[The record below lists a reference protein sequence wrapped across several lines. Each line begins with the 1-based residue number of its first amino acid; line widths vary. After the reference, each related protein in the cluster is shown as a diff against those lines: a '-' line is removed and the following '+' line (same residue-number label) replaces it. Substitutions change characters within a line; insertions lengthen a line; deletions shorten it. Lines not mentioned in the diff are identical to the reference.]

1 MQRGEPP
8 LLGGCFPRQ
17 LLPSCTISGLHPK
30 NLPGIRDDSNFAI
43 GSDYRRR
50 PITALASKGFWN
62 GVSELKDVLSPPKNP
77 LSVEREETAK
87 FYIKEATLR
96 SQSKTEKLLEKLQDE
111 GFDDNF
117 FEDMTC
123 LVRRQSM
130 LFQRCCEQLKDIYQT
145 ESEDMMNG
153 KDEINVSVPFLSPSD
168 RKRSGSHDTLI
179 SNSTPEPNLSSISEI
194 KTNVSNDNDILM
206 KRNKNKNVSDNPT
219 FSVLNDN
226 FKQTKVKS
234 THSSKKNINRNDNSP
249 TATPT
254 SSVKTSPF
262 GEVDM
267 ADIEELYT
275 EFLYAILNPVGCDAP
290 NHQEQLGMI
299 EHLRRAFRIQPNRH
313 VKLFDIA
320 STTEKPERKLN
331 ISILSAKNLA
341 GKDNLASSLKTDVSK
356 GDPFVTFYLKSRPYE
371 VQNTNTQPPNL
382 NPTWKE
388 SFVLR
393 LDDPRYALFDII
405 LRKYA
410 NQTIIFINLLKLNA
424 FDNQDIISS
433 F

>member
-1 MQRGEPP
+1 M
-8 LLGGCFPRQ
+8 
-17 LLPSCTISGLHPK
+17 LPSCAVSGLHPK

-62 GVSELKDVLSPPKNP
+62 GVSELKDVLSTPKNP

-153 KDEINVSVPFLSPSD
+153 KDEINVSVPFLSPYD

-179 SNSTPEPNLSSISEI
+179 SSTTSEPNKSTTSET
-194 KTNVSNDNDILM
+194 KKNLTNDNNNFIEN
-206 KRNKNKNVSDNPT
+206 NKHCSQEKNSNLSIV
-219 FSVLNDN
+219 NDN
-226 FKQTKVKS
+226 FRQAKVTSTLSGKKS
-234 THSSKKNINRNDNSP
+234 INRNDNSP
-249 TATPT
+249 TVTPP
-254 SSVKTSPF
+254 SSVKASPF

-290 NHQEQLGMI
+290 NHQEQLDMI
-299 EHLRRAFRIQPNRH
+299 EHLRRAFRIAPNRH

-331 ISILSAKNLA
+331 ISVVSAKNLA
-341 GKDNLASSLKTDVSK
+341 GKDNLASSLNSDVSK

-382 NPTWKE
+382 NPIWKE
-388 SFVLR
+388 NFVIKLDDARCVSFVTM
-393 LDDPRYALFDII
+393 A
-405 LRKYA
+405 
-410 NQTIIFINLLKLNA
+410 
-424 FDNQDIISS
+424 
-433 F
+433 